1 MGQAAFVYDEI
12 LSTHIL
18 REDHVFLPTR
28 LQLTYELLDSY
39 GAFEDSPPLAPKPA
53 GEADLLTFH
62 TEEYVEAV
70 KSISSGETH
79 FNPALYNF
87 FQEGDNP
94 PYEGMYEASS
104 LVVGA
109 SLVAAQC
116 IINGDVDIAFNISG
130 GLHHAAPRF
139 ASGFCIFNDAVI
151 AINGLIRKGMKVAYV
166 DIDAHHG
173 DGVQDAFY
181 STDRVLTVSI
191 HETGR
196 FLFPG
201 TGEISE
207 TGNGAGKGYSVNL
220 PLAPYTDDET
230 YVWAF
235 RQIVP
240 PVVKNFR
247 PDILVTQLGVDTHY
261 LDPLAHLMLTT
272 RGYTQVLNE
281 LKSLAPRWLALGGGG
296 YEVGV
301 VAREWTLAYGL
312 MMDREWADEIPLPF
326 QKQYGLKVLRDKEMP
341 VLDDKRKQQA
351 RQFAEI
357 SVEGVKK
364 LIKI

>member
-1 MGQAAFVYDEI
+1 MRQAAFIYDEI
-12 LSTHIL
+12 LSKHIL
-18 REDHVFLPTR
+18 RDDHVFLPTR

-39 GAFEDSPPLAPKPA
+39 GAFEESPLISPKPA
-53 GEADLLTFH
+53 GEEDLLSFH

-70 KSISSGETH
+70 KSLSKGETH

-94 PYEGMYEASS
+94 PYKGMYEVSS

-109 SLVAAQC
+109 SLTAVQC
-116 IINGDVDIAFNISG
+116 IVNGDADIAFSIAG

-151 AINGLIRKGMKVAYV
+151 AINRLIRKGMKVAYV

-181 STDRVLTVSI
+181 STDKVLTVSL

-201 TGEISE
+201 TGHINE
-207 TGNGAGKGYSVNL
+207 TGTGAGKGYSVNL

-235 RQIVP
+235 RETVP
-240 PVVKNFR
+240 HVVENFR

-261 LDPLAHLMLTT
+261 LDPLTHLMLTSE
-272 RGYTQVLNE
+272 GYVQVLGE
-281 LKSLAPRWLALGGGG
+281 FRDLAPRWLALGGGG
-296 YEVGV
+296 YEMGV
-301 VAREWTLAYGL
+301 VAREWTLAYGV
-312 MMDREWADEIPLPF
+312 MTNREWPDEIPLPF
-326 QKQYGLKVLRDKEMP
+326 QERYGLKRLRDFKKP
-341 VLDDKRKQQA
+341 IIDDNQKQQA
-351 RQFAEI
+351 RHFVKAGVEEI
-357 SVEGVKK
+357 KR
-364 LIKI
+364 LMRI